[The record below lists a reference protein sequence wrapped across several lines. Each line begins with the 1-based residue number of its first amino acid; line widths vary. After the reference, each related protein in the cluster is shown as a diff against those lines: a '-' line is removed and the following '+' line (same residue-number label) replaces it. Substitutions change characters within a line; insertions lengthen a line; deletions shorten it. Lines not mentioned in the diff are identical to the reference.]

1 MIENK
6 DVLKTPF
13 WSLPNEEVLEILETS
28 ENGLSDEELKRRL
41 KIFGSNILES
51 QKRIPRLRIF
61 LRQFQSPL
69 IFILLI
75 AGVITLFLERAG
87 DSIIIFAAVVVNS
100 VLGFYQENKAEE
112 ALANLKTYIEER
124 AKVIRDKKE
133 SEINA
138 KELVPGDIIHLSQ
151 GDRVPADSR
160 IISANDLMVDESVL
174 TGESLPDTKS
184 IEQVDLSTVLADR
197 KSMVFGG
204 TLINQ
209 GVGMA
214 VVCATGK
221 DTELGKIAVLVSV
234 TKQERT
240 PLQSAIKKFSWEAS
254 LVLVV
259 LTLAIFVIGLMVDY
273 SFLEMFFISVAIMV
287 SAIPEGLP
295 IALTVILATG
305 VQRLAKKHGIVR
317 KLLAA
322 ETMGSTTVILTD
334 KTGTLTQAKM
344 DLSKIITADELINDE
359 RKEDEGET
367 KEEQSALN
375 RSQKFILELAVLNSE
390 VIIENPEDL
399 PENWRV
405 NGRHLETSLVKK
417 AGQIGISFPK
427 LQQKTKLFSFL
438 PFNAVN
444 KFSAGLLEYSFK
456 KDVSKQK
463 LVGKYFLNFFGAPE
477 TLLDF
482 SSKFPNGKKIT
493 KEQYQEILTAI
504 NQAAASGERVLGVAT
519 KSVKNI
525 EEFKSL
531 AVSKGEKEQQVFK
544 DLCFWGL
551 ITFRDPIRP
560 NIKKVIEEIKQVGV
574 KTVIVTGDH
583 QGTAEAVAK
592 EIGFEID
599 SGSVINGF
607 DLDILSDEE
616 LKRRLPMLKVF
627 SRITPEGKVR
637 IVKAYQECGE
647 IVAMTGDGVNDAPS
661 LRQADIGV
669 AVGSGTDV
677 AKGVADLVILDN
689 NFETIVAAVEEGRKI
704 SHNIKKVIVYLFSNV
719 LDELFLI
726 GGALLMG
733 LVLPLNALQ
742 ILWVNFFSDSF
753 PAVALAFENQKTSE
767 IQQVSHLRK
776 GLFDKRMKFLIF
788 IIGTL
793 TSFLLFALYA
803 WLLKSGFEGDLVR
816 TFIFAAFGFYTL
828 FLIFSVRNLEESIF
842 RYNIFSNKYLLVGVS
857 IGLFLMFSAIYFAP
871 LQNLLSTVSLPFVW
885 VLGVL
890 GFGLFNIFAIE
901 FGKWLFRIRKKQL
914 I

>member
-13 WSLPNEEVLEILETS
+13 WSLQSEEVLEILETS
-28 ENGLSDEELKRRL
+28 QDGLVDEEVKRRL
-41 KIFGSNILES
+41 KIFGSNILEF
-51 QKRIPRLRIF
+51 QKRIPKLRIL

-87 DSIIIFAAVVVNS
+87 DSIIIFAAVIVNS

-112 ALANLKTYIEER
+112 ALAHLKTYLKER
-124 AKVIRDKKE
+124 AKVIRSKKE
-133 SEINA
+133 SEIDA
-138 KELVPGDIIHLSQ
+138 KELVLGDIIHLSQ

-184 IEQVDLSTVLADR
+184 VEPIDLSTVLADR

-204 TLINQ
+204 TLVNQ

-221 DTELGKIAVLVSV
+221 DTELGKIAALVSV

-240 PLQSAIKKFSWEAS
+240 PLQNAIKKFSWKAS

-305 VQRLAKKHGIVR
+305 VQRLAKKNGIVR

-322 ETMGSTTVILTD
+322 ETLGSTTVILTD

-344 DLSKIITADELINDE
+344 DLSKVITADELFIS
-359 RKEDEGET
+359 ET
-367 KEEQSALN
+367 KKIGSPTSDKLN

-399 PENWRV
+399 PEKWRV

-417 AGQIGISFPK
+417 AGQIGISLPK
-427 LQQKTKLFSFL
+427 LQQKTKLLSFL
-438 PFNAVN
+438 PFNATN
-444 KFSAGLLEYSFK
+444 KFSAGLLEYFS
-456 KDVSKQK
+456 KDSASKQK

-504 NQAAASGERVLGVAT
+504 NQAASNGERVLGVAT
-519 KSVKNI
+519 KPVKNI

-531 AVSKGEKEQQVFK
+531 AVKKGEKEQQVFK

-560 NIKKVIEEIKQVGV
+560 NIKKVIEEIKQAGV

-583 QGTAEAVAK
+583 QGTAEAVAR

-599 SGSVINGF
+599 NSSVINGF
-607 DLDILSDEE
+607 DLDIFSDEE
-616 LKRRLPMLKVF
+616 LKRRLPMIKVF

-637 IVKAYQECGE
+637 IVKAYQECDE

-677 AKGVADLVILDN
+677 AKGVADLIILDN

-767 IQQVSHLRK
+767 VQRVSHLRK

-793 TSFLLFALYA
+793 TSILLFVMYV
-803 WLLKSGFEGDLVR
+803 WLLRRGFEGDLVR

-828 FLIFSVRNLEESIF
+828 FLIFSVRNLEENIF
-842 RYNIFSNKYLLVGVS
+842 RYNIFSNKYLIVGVG
-857 IGLFLMFSAIYFAP
+857 IGLFLMFTAIYFTP
-871 LQNLLSTVSLPFVW
+871 FQNLLNTVSLPFVW
-885 VLGVL
+885 ILGVV
-890 GFGLFNIFAIE
+890 GFGLFNIIAIE
-901 FGKWLFRIRKKQL
+901 LGKWLFRAIKSKQRN
-914 I
+914 